1 MLFYKDMYLGFMLL
15 CGFWGGLGCFGFFE
29 IRLHCV
35 AQQSSIY
42 FAISLPR
49 LLSTEIKSLH
59 RHAWLVFEFSVHTYK

>member
-1 MLFYKDMYLGFMLL
+1 MLL
-15 CGFWGGLGCFGFFE
+15 CGFVFCLGGFGVFV

-42 FAISLPR
+42 FTISLPR

-59 RHAWLVFEFSVHTYK
+59 HHAWLVFEFSVHTSK